1 MGPYASLPTGTE
13 NVRRVPVDGSFCRP
27 FPQGTDSVRRVPC
40 MLDGYLADR
49 SSLDEAGAVDEADRS
64 QAAFP
69 QRPLMAL
76 QRPVVAAV
84 EGLAPVVGGED
95 EHGVVPHT
103 GFFQGFRHVAN
114 TYKNI
119 DVIVVGI
126 IVIIIVIFIFLFWFC
141 LVLFAWA

>member
-1 MGPYASLPTGTE
+1 
-13 NVRRVPVDGSFCRP
+13 
-27 FPQGTDSVRRVPC
+27 
-40 MLDGYLADR
+40 MLDGYLADG

-84 EGLAPVVGGED
+84 VGLATVVGGED

-126 IVIIIVIFIFLFWFC
+126 IVIIIFIFLFLFC

>member
-13 NVRRVPVDGSFCRP
+13 SVKRVPVDGSFCRP

-40 MLDGYLADR
+40 VLDGYLADR
-49 SSLDEAGAVDEADRS
+49 SSLDEAGAMDEADRS
-64 QAAFP
+64 EAAFP
-69 QRPLMAL
+69 HRPLMAL

-126 IVIIIVIFIFLFWFC
+126 IVIIIFIFLFLFC

>member
-1 MGPYASLPTGTE
+1 
-13 NVRRVPVDGSFCRP
+13 
-27 FPQGTDSVRRVPC
+27 
-40 MLDGYLADR
+40 
-49 SSLDEAGAVDEADRS
+49 
-64 QAAFP
+64 
-69 QRPLMAL
+69 MAL

-84 EGLAPVVGGED
+84 AGLAAVVGGED

-103 GFFQGFRHVAN
+103 GFFQGFCHVAN